1 MSKTASEAPIVGVLL
16 AGGQARRMGGGDKA
30 LIGLGGRPLIAHGI
44 ARLAPQV
51 SRLIINAN
59 GAPGRFNSFGLP
71 VVADVVADVEG
82 GFAGPLAGI
91 LTGLEWAREHV
102 PDCRLVVTAP
112 TDAPFLPD
120 NLVARFVAARRAQ
133 GAEIVCAVS
142 GRRTHP
148 PIGLWPVALAGAL
161 RAAITD
167 EEMRKVDRWTA
178 RYRVAEVAWPDGPGG
193 AQDPFFNINRPEDLA
208 EAERRL
214 KPD

>member
-1 MSKTASEAPIVGVLL
+1 MSKTASDAPIVGVLL

-30 LIGLGGRPLIAHGI
+30 LLALGGRPLIAHGI
-44 ARLAPQV
+44 ARLASQV

-59 GAPGRFNSFGLP
+59 GPPERFAAFGLP
-71 VVADVVADVEG
+71 VVADVVG

-91 LTGLEWAREHV
+91 LSGLEWARDHV
-102 PDCRLVVTAP
+102 PECRLVVTAP

-120 NLVARFVAARRAQ
+120 DLVARFVTARRAQ
-133 GAEIVCAVS
+133 EAEIVCAVS

-161 RAAITD
+161 RAAITG

-178 RYRVAEVAWPDGPGG
+178 RYRVAQVAWPDGPDG

-214 KPD
+214 KCS